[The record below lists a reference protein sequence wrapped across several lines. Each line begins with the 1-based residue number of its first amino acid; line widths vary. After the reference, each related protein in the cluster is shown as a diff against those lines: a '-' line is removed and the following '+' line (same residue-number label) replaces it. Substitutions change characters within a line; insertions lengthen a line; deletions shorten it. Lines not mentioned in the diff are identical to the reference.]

1 MKHSNDYRDI
11 IEVVLS
17 ALHWNGTKR
26 QLSEATPDLQSSMNL
41 VEFRE
46 SMRRLGYR
54 TDKKTC
60 KPQSLG
66 KFNFPILYIE
76 KNSYS
81 FITDTDEL
89 RFLSNKRSS
98 FITFAKAEP
107 VHAVFTSVIRNE
119 IDRFMPLLK
128 EILLISLVVGALSLA
143 PILYNRIV
151 YDHIIASGSSKG
163 IWIIFAGVIIALLA
177 ELWLRHKRNHK
188 MAFFGGRIDH
198 YVSCTV
204 FERLL
209 FLPPVFTERATTSS
223 QIARLKDFESVREF
237 FTSPL
242 ATLFF
247 ELPLTFIY
255 LGIFTVISGWLAIVP
270 VTLIFAYALLLV
282 SIVPRLRTRARISA
296 INVSKR
302 QEFILETITK
312 LPDIRLA
319 GFDKIWSDRYRVLS
333 NQASLASFKS
343 AFLAQTLETAS
354 YGLMI
359 AGACATLGFGV
370 AMAINQDITVG
381 SLIASTML
389 MWRIIAPLQICCAS
403 FTKLQQLFSSTKQVE
418 KLLSIQPENN
428 SPTQAIRMPALI
440 KGAISFHR
448 VSLKYMPDAEP
459 ALLGVSL
466 DIKPGQIVAIKGNNG
481 SGKSTAL
488 KLILG
493 LYQPQAGSVR
503 IDNID
508 IRQFDPMLLRQS
520 ISYIPQHADFFPDT
534 IKANLLYANPV
545 ATDADIEES
554 LLESCAL
561 EEINNLP
568 ERLQTI
574 ISPENTNLVTDSLR
588 QKLNLARAYLRK
600 SQIYLFDEAS
610 YSLGKE
616 NDLAFERKI
625 NQLRGKSTV
634 IMATHREDHMRLA
647 DQLLFMNKG
656 ELTHAGPPLQVL
668 NVLKGKKA

>member
-1 MKHSNDYRDI
+1 MKYSNDYSQAIDKVLQILDWHGTPREFSEAMPDSIDSMDLEQFQACMRRFGYKI
-11 IEVVLS
+11 IKRNCKPENLNKS
-17 ALHWNGTKR
+17 DFPALHLKKDQYILLSDQNDLDFIANEKLTFISFKR
-26 QLSEATPDLQSSMNL
+26 
-41 VEFRE
+41 VEQTH
-46 SMRRLGYR
+46 S
-54 TDKKTC
+54 
-60 KPQSLG
+60 
-66 KFNFPILYIE
+66 
-76 KNSYS
+76 
-81 FITDTDEL
+81 
-89 RFLSNKRSS
+89 
-98 FITFAKAEP
+98 
-107 VHAVFTSVIRNE
+107 VFTSVIRNE
-119 IDRFMPLLK
+119 IHRFSPLLK
-128 EILLISLVVGALSLA
+128 EILLISLIIGTISLA

-151 YDHIIASGSSKG
+151 YDHIIASGSSMG
-163 IWIIFAGVIIALLA
+163 IWVIFAGVVAALTA
-177 ELWLRHKRNHK
+177 EIWLRHKRNLK

-209 FLPPVFTERATTSS
+209 FLPPIYTERASTSS

-242 ATLFF
+242 AALFF
-247 ELPLTFIY
+247 ELPLTLIY
-255 LGIFTVISGWLAIVP
+255 LAIFIVIAGWLALVPIV
-270 VTLIFAYALLLV
+270 LIACYIGLLV
-282 SIVPRLRTRARISA
+282 VIAPRLKSRSRLSA
-296 INVSKR
+296 INVTKR

-312 LPDIRLA
+312 LRELRLA
-319 GFDKIWSDRYRVLS
+319 GLDEIWNSRYRSLS
-333 NQASLASFKS
+333 NQASFASFQS

-359 AGACATLGFGV
+359 MGACATLAFGV
-370 AMAINQDITVG
+370 VMAINQDISTG
-381 SLIASTML
+381 TLIATMML

-418 KLLSIQPENN
+418 KLLSVPPEYN
-428 SPTQAIRMPALI
+428 PTRQSIRMPALV
-440 KGAISFHR
+440 KGGVSFHR
-448 VSLKYMPDAEP
+448 VSLKYNPEAEP

-466 DIKPGQIVAIKGNNG
+466 DVKPGQIVAIKGNNG

-508 IRQFDPMLLRQS
+508 IRQFDPLLLRQS

-534 IKANLLYANPV
+534 IKANLLFSNP
-545 ATDADIEES
+545 AASDADMEE
-554 LLESCAL
+554 AL
-561 EEINNLP
+561 SDAYALGELDLLP
-568 ERLQTI
+568 ERLNTCI
-574 ISPENTNLVTDSLR
+574 NPENNNITDSLR

-600 SQIYLFDEAS
+600 SQICLFDEAS

-656 ELTHAGPPLQVL
+656 ELTHAGPPIQVL